1 MKELLSVSAKFC
13 CTANCE
19 GGEGTGQDYQDDL
32 QDRIPVPQL
41 TVCSPMQLLAAGV
54 EPGQGEVL
62 AAAGPRVEGDQVAVA
77 DEGVAGEVHGHKVA
91 SLHVQSG
98 LHPD

>member
-1 MKELLSVSAKFC
+1 MKELLSAKFC

-19 GGEGTGQDYQDDL
+19 GGEGTGQDYQEDL
-32 QDRIPVPQL
+32 QDRITVPQL
-41 TVCSPMQLLAAGV
+41 TICSSMPLLAAGV

-62 AAAGPRVEGDQVAVA
+62 EAAGPRVEGDQVAVA
-77 DEGVAGEVHGHKVA
+77 DEGVVSEVHGHQVA
-91 SLHVQSG
+91 SLHVQPR